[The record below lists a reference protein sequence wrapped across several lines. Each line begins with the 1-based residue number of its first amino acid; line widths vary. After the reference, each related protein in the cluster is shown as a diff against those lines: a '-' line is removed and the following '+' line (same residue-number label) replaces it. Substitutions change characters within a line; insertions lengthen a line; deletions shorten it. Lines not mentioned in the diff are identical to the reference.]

1 MASSSFSSFASSR
14 AIVAR
19 EDGDADDDEEDAEAR
34 MTTTTARAGTSGT
47 SRGAET
53 YGETRVD
60 GDRDA
65 LRDIVRAF
73 EAVRRSTT
81 TTTTTT
87 TRG

>member
-1 MASSSFSSFASSR
+1 MG
-14 AIVAR
+14 AR
-19 EDGDADDDEEDAEAR
+19 EDGDDDDAR
-34 MTTTTARAGTSGT
+34 MKTMTNATTARAGASGT

-60 GDRDA
+60 GERDA
-65 LRDIVRAF
+65 LRDVVRAF

-87 TRG
+87 TTRR